1 MPEDL
6 VGATIRHLYTDQ
18 DSCEDVQ
25 WRAQVVDI
33 DIDSENKENPE
44 FFILYEEDDVDNEEK
59 DPEYFLEPL
68 IQDYLNGWVQLV
80 DVDSEIDFENDEA

>member
-1 MPEDL
+1 M
-6 VGATIRHLYTDQ
+6 YTDQ
-18 DSCEDVQ
+18 DSGEDVW

-33 DIDSENKENPE
+33 DIDSENKENPD

-59 DPEYFLEPL
+59 DPENFLEPL
-68 IQDYLNGWVQLV
+68 SQGYLNGWVQLV

>member
-18 DSCEDVQ
+18 DSGEDV
-25 WRAQVVDI
+25 WWHAQVVDI

-44 FFILYEEDDVDNEEK
+44 FSFYLKKMMLIMRRK
-59 DPEYFLEPL
+59 DPENFLEPL
-68 IQDYLNGWVQLV
+68 IQDYLNRWVYSSV
-80 DVDSEIDFENDEA
+80 GRCRFRN